1 MSKKQR
7 FRSFSK
13 RLTRRIMLAL
23 TLALIVVAACFNWLE
38 ADVFT
43 HYYKVYCK
51 ILLDVK
57 NETVR
62 KALYGV
68 EVAVMNST
76 DDLEERLQS
85 PATIF
90 SALRDEL
97 QRNPQIVGF
106 FACFEPD
113 YYPSQ
118 GRSFQPYAFWRDGR
132 IDTMQIAKKGNDY
145 LEDDWYGRALAADS
159 GYWSE
164 PYMDDAG
171 SGSLM
176 CTYSVPIH
184 DRTGRKVGVFGA
196 DISLDWLYG
205 KLRAIDKEYS
215 FFKGFVKNTKNI
227 DTLSI
232 FSSSII
238 IDSVGTFIVHPD
250 KKRILVDNFYEEL
263 RQQKDTASLQLLK
276 DISRCRYCHTPKSRR
291 WVLSCNSTPR

>member
-1 MSKKQR
+1 
-7 FRSFSK
+7 
-13 RLTRRIMLAL
+13 MLAL
-23 TLALIVVAACFNWLE
+23 TLALIVVAACF
-38 ADVFT
+38 
-43 HYYKVYCK
+43 
-51 ILLDVK
+51 
-57 NETVR
+57 
-62 KALYGV
+62 
-68 EVAVMNST
+68 
-76 DDLEERLQS
+76 
-85 PATIF
+85 
-90 SALRDEL
+90 
-97 QRNPQIVGF
+97 
-106 FACFEPD
+106 EPD
-113 YYPSQ
+113 YYPTE
-118 GRSFQPYAFWRDGR
+118 GRSFQPYAFWSGNR
-132 IDTMQIAKKGNDY
+132 IDTMQISRTGNDY
-145 LEDDWYGRALAADS
+145 LEDDWYRRALAVDS

-171 SGSLM
+171 SGKPM

-263 RQQKDTASLQLLK
+263 RQQKDTASLQLQK
-276 DISRCRYCHTPKSRR
+276 DMKAGKSGTGKAMIDRLTHYVFRCPTSDITMRYGCCATRSEICSNRSAGISMS
-291 WVLSCNSTPR
+291 